1 MLPLH
6 RIVWSAAEW
15 VEAIASA
22 AADGVLPTR
31 VVLAPSH
38 EAGMAIR
45 ATLSR
50 APRPDL
56 LAGLHIITPFVAA
69 LQTLA
74 HAGIACVPGEDA
86 LRAARVAWVA
96 ERGVSLHSFDVAL
109 LQSGRGWEDAVAT
122 ALADLDDAN
131 VTRQDMRATGDA
143 RLADLATLWDACE
156 SAAGTSWT
164 RARVLREAA
173 TALASDPSAWP
184 FSGPALVVAAG
195 DESAAAAQFVR
206 AIPHACL
213 VAVPARP
220 LHPRSLACWTA
231 LWGTEVT
238 VAVGESAARLATPLM
253 PPRTERDRLVT
264 WLFAPPA
271 VVLGERSAS
280 PGDDGTLALECHPG
294 VEEETAAAIAWVA
307 REVRD
312 HGTPIARLALLVPSL
327 DPLAALLVQRLN
339 ELPWPDE
346 MPAAYVAGGLPLTAR
361 PVGAR
366 LAAAVHALHAGS
378 DATADAPLAAMRDAT
393 LAAIWQTL
401 TQWWTDTA
409 GDGIDARMAMKATAA
424 VAEAFVADTAL
435 SAQRGPAATRLL
447 VHAVDSARWPS
458 GEFGGGLY
466 IGTLESAISLDFDAV
481 RVLGLAEGSVPSTP
495 REHPLLSDAMRTS
508 LSAALPLSVDASFL
522 RLQAMERSVRA
533 ARYRIALSASLTGT
547 DRGRRSPSAVF
558 VDAGTAVRR
567 ALPDGRIERV
577 ADSRALELAWFA
589 PARAA
594 ASASAPP
601 TNRARAR
608 EAAMTHILPADWT
621 SAGAWNVERAYTLAR
636 DGEALI
642 APRDISATSV
652 PGLTATRAISA
663 SAAQNLLGCP
673 RAFYFSRV
681 LGWKELE
688 DAHSLYG
695 LSAMEYGALLH
706 EVLQHFSD
714 AHGPAFGERHDTLD
728 AWTARALV
736 LSDEAMH
743 AYLERRPLRG
753 ASVRTALAGRLHTD
767 VRLLMRYDWNG
778 GTPRRY
784 VGAEIEFG
792 VPVPLQLGADGLFVR
807 GRIDRLDVEA
817 DTTFLRDFKSGR
829 ARPRADNAFDA
840 LYDLQLGVYLLVL
853 QRMASTWRVPAH
865 AIAAFAYPGHGA
877 DQERAFRADAEALT
891 RATAEW
897 LHVCAALL
905 GAREFPQTP
914 EKATCERCAYRR
926 VCGDDAPRRAAAAL
940 ACTTAAPSRAFA
952 RLWSKD
958 TTDEEDGE

>member
-6 RIVWSAAEW
+6 RIVWSATEW

-22 AADGVLPTR
+22 ATDGALPTR
-31 VVLAPSH
+31 ILLAPSQ

-45 ATLSR
+45 ATLLR
-50 APRPDL
+50 AERPDL
-56 LAGLHIITPFVAA
+56 LAGLHILTPFVAA
-69 LQTLA
+69 MQTLA
-74 HAGIACVPGEDA
+74 HAGIACVAGEDA
-86 LRAARVAWVA
+86 LRAARVTWVA
-96 ERGVSLHSFDVAL
+96 ERGVSLHSLDVAL
-109 LQSGRGWEDAVAT
+109 LQSGRGWEAAVAT

-131 VTRQDMRATGDA
+131 VTRQDLRATGDA
-143 RLADLATLWDACE
+143 RLADLATLGDACE
-156 SAAGTSWT
+156 LAAGTSWT
-164 RARVLREAA
+164 RARVLRAA
-173 TALASDPSAWP
+173 AAALASDPNAWP

-206 AIPHACL
+206 AIPQACL

-220 LHPRSLACWTA
+220 LHPRRLAYWTM
-231 LWGTEVT
+231 LWGAEVT
-238 VAVGESAARLATPLM
+238 AAIGESAARLAAPLT
-253 PPRTERDRLVT
+253 PPRTERDRLAT

-280 PGDDGTLALECHPG
+280 PDDDGTLSLECHAG
-294 VEEETAAAIAWVA
+294 VDEETVAAIAWVA

-312 HGTPIARLALLVPSL
+312 HGTPVARLALLVPSL
-327 DPLAALLVQRLN
+327 DPLAALLVQRLS
-339 ELPWPDE
+339 ELPWPDAT
-346 MPAAYVAGGLPLTAR
+346 PPAYVAGGLPLTAR

-366 LAAAVHALHAGS
+366 LAAAVRALHAGS
-378 DATADAPLAAMRDAT
+378 DAAAYTPLAAVRDAT
-393 LAAIWQTL
+393 LTVMWQTL

-409 GDGIDARMAMKATAA
+409 GDSLDARMAMKATAA
-424 VAEAFVADTAL
+424 VAEAFVADAAL
-435 SAQRGPAATRLL
+435 GEQRGSTATRLL
-447 VHAVDSARWPS
+447 VHAVDAARWPL
-458 GEFGGGLY
+458 GEFGAGLY

-481 RVLGLAEGSVPSTP
+481 RVLGLAEGSMPPTP
-495 REHPLLSDAMRTS
+495 REHPLLSDATRIA

-533 ARYRIALSASLTGT
+533 ARDRIALSASLTGA
-547 DRGRRSPSAVF
+547 DRGRRSPSAIF

-567 ALPDGRIERV
+567 ALPDGGIERV
-577 ADSRALELAWFA
+577 
-589 PARAA
+589 
-594 ASASAPP
+594 
-601 TNRARAR
+601 
-608 EAAMTHILPADWT
+608 EAAVTHIVPADWT
-621 SAGAWNVERAYTLAR
+621 SAGAWNLERASTLSR

-642 APRDISATSV
+642 APRDIPATRV

-681 LGWKELE
+681 LGWKALE
-688 DAHSLYG
+688 DVRSTYG
-695 LSAMEYGALLH
+695 LSAMEYGTLLH
-706 EVLQHFSD
+706 EVMQHFSD
-714 AHGPAFGERHDTLD
+714 AHGPAFGERHETLA
-728 AWTARALV
+728 AWTARALPLTDV
-736 LSDEAMH
+736 VMQE
-743 AYLERRPLRG
+743 YLEQRPLRG

-767 VRLLMRYDWNG
+767 VRLLLRYDWNG

-784 VGAEIEFG
+784 VGAELEFG
-792 VPVPLQLGADGLFVR
+792 VPVPLQLGAGGLFVR

-829 ARPRADNAFDA
+829 ARPREDNAFDA

-853 QRMASTWRVPAH
+853 QRMASTWGVPAR

-891 RATAEW
+891 RATEEW
-897 LHVCAALL
+897 LQVCAALL

-940 ACTTAAPSRAFA
+940 ASTTAAPSRAFA
-952 RLWSKD
+952 RLWSRD
-958 TTDEEDGE
+958 ASEEEDGE